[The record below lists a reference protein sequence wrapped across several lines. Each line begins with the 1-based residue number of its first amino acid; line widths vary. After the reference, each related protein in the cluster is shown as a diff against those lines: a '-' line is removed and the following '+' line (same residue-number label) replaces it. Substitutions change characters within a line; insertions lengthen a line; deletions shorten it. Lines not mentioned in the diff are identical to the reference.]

1 MNKDNREIAGLVGT
15 IVVHIFIVLLSF
27 FVYVRQPAEQEE
39 GGVPVM
45 MGDVNTSKGTFTP
58 ATMTE
63 VDILPENSAPQT
75 NEPETP
81 EQEILTQDEEPTI
94 AIPKKKETP
103 KKPKSKPEEPK
114 KPKEKTEAEKKAEAE
129 KAAAEKAAKSIA
141 GAFGKGSKMAN
152 KGSGNTENG
161 IEGSKDGN
169 ATSGKSTDVGKY
181 GTFDLNGRSLGEGG
195 LPRPVYY
202 NVKDEGTVVVNIIV
216 DPSGKVVGTSIDI
229 NKQTTNTTNAK
240 LRDAAEEAA
249 KRARFNSVEGI
260 NNQTGTITY
269 YFKLK

>member
-81 EQEILTQDEEPTI
+81 EQEMLTQDEEPTV

-169 ATSGKSTDVGKY
+169 ATSGKSTGEGGYD
-181 GTFDLNGRSLGEGG
+181 TFDLNGRSLGEGG
-195 LPRPVYY
+195 LPRPVC
-202 NVKDEGTVVVNIIV
+202 NVQEEVKVVVTIIV
-216 DPSGKVVGTSIDI
+216 DPSGKVIGTSI
-229 NKQTTNTTNAK
+229 NKQTNTANAT

-249 KRARFNSVEGI
+249 KRTRFNSVEGI
-260 NNQTGTITY
+260 NNQIGTITY
-269 YFKLK
+269 YFIYKK